1 MRKLAAFVAAILG
14 AAFLSGAVAQ
24 TPSAPVPPTPQVQSE
39 KQGVSIPAPQT
50 AGTRELSAQD
60 VNAWLDGFL
69 PYALGKG
76 DIAGAVVTVV
86 KDGKV
91 LTSRGFGYADV
102 EKRAP
107 VVPDQTLFRPGSV
120 SKLITW
126 TAVMQQVEQGKINL
140 DADVNQ
146 YLDFK
151 IPPYDGKPVTM
162 RQIMTHTAGFE
173 EQLKDLIGS
182 KRESV
187 PPYDQ
192 LLKQWVPKRIFAP
205 GTTPAYSNY
214 ATSVAGYIVERV
226 SGEPFDSYVEKHIF
240 APLRMS
246 RSSFRQPLP
255 DSLKPLMAT
264 GYHKASGEKVD
275 FEIVGPAPAGAMSST
290 GSDMARF
297 MLAHLNGGE
306 LDGARILKPETARVM
321 HTSVKR
327 YVPPLDGMAL
337 GFFETNINGR
347 EVIAHLGD
355 TGAFHTSLH
364 LFLNDGV
371 GLYASFNSAGEQ
383 GAVNGVRVSLF
394 EQFADRYF
402 PQNPDTRRVPK
413 DIAKKHSEMM
423 AGNWV
428 ASRRADSTF
437 LNITQ
442 LIGQSKVSVGKDGE
456 LVLPAGLSLSAAPA
470 KWVEV
475 EPFVWRDLNS
485 DQRAAA
491 VVENG
496 EVKRFSLSI
505 LSAFTVFERPP
516 LYKNSALL
524 IPLVLVSIGI
534 LFLTALFWPVRWA
547 IRRHYQSAL
556 ALSGRE
562 LLGYRLS
569 RFAAL
574 SILLVL
580 VGWVVLVS
588 LMFGDLENLGGALD
602 SFLLIVQVLTFVIFF
617 GGLAV
622 FGWYLWQVWA
632 GKRGWKAKFWS
643 VALVVA
649 GAVMV
654 WMGLAFHL
662 LGIGT
667 NY

>member
-1 MRKLAAFVAAILG
+1 MRKLAALVATIIG
-14 AAFLSGAVAQ
+14 VAFLSGAIAQ
-24 TPSAPVPPTPQVQSE
+24 TPPTAVPPTPQVQPATSGGAIPPP
-39 KQGVSIPAPQT
+39 QGT
-50 AGTRELSAQD
+50 GGRELTPED

-86 KDGKV
+86 KDGQV
-91 LTSRGFGYADV
+91 LTNRGFGYADV
-102 EKRAP
+102 EKRSP
-107 VVPDQTLFRPGSV
+107 VIPDRTLFRPGSV

-126 TAVMQQVEQGKINL
+126 TAVMQQVEQGKIDL

-146 YLDFK
+146 YIDFK
-151 IPPYDGKPVTM
+151 IPPYEGKPVTM

-173 EQLKDLIGS
+173 EQLKDLIGTN
-182 KRESV
+182 RANV
-187 PPYDQ
+187 PPYGE

-214 ATSVAGYIVERV
+214 ATSLAGYVVERV
-226 SGEPFDSYVEKHIF
+226 SGQPFDSYAEQQIF
-240 APLRMS
+240 APLRMT
-246 RSSFRQPLP
+246 RSSMRQPLP
-255 DSLKPLMAT
+255 DALKPLMAT
-264 GYHKASGEKVD
+264 GYRKASGETVE
-275 FEIVGPAPAGAMSST
+275 FEIVGPAPAGSLSST

-306 LDGARILKPETARVM
+306 LDGARILKPETARMM
-321 HTSVKR
+321 HTSIKK

-337 GFFETNINGR
+337 GFFETDINGR

-371 GLYASFNSAGEQ
+371 GLYVSFNSSGEQ
-383 GAVNGVRVSLF
+383 GAVNGVRISLF

-402 PQNPDTRRVPK
+402 PQKPDARRVPK
-413 DIAKKHSEMM
+413 EVAKKHSEMM

-456 LVLPAGLSLSAAPA
+456 LVLPAGLSLSAAPP

-475 EPFVWRDLNS
+475 EPFVWHDLNS

-524 IPLVLVSIGI
+524 IPLLLVSIGI
-534 LFLTALFWPVRWA
+534 LLLTALFWPVRWA

-574 SILLVL
+574 SILLIL
-580 VGWVVLVS
+580 VGWVVLIS

-622 FGWYLWQVWA
+622 FCWYLWQVWA
-632 GKRGWKAKFWS
+632 GKRGWKAKVWS

-662 LGIGT
+662 LGIST

>member
-1 MRKLAAFVAAILG
+1 MRKLAALVATIIG
-14 AAFLSGAVAQ
+14 VAFLSGAIAQ
-24 TPSAPVPPTPQVQSE
+24 TPPTAVPPTPQVQPAQSGGAIPPP
-39 KQGVSIPAPQT
+39 QGTGGRDLT
-50 AGTRELSAQD
+50 AED

-86 KDGKV
+86 KDGQV
-91 LTSRGFGYADV
+91 LTNRGFGYADV
-102 EKRAP
+102 EKRSP
-107 VVPDQTLFRPGSV
+107 VIPDGTLFRPGSV

-126 TAVMQQVEQGKINL
+126 TAVMQQVEQGKIDL
-140 DADVNQ
+140 DADVNR

-151 IPPYDGKPVTM
+151 IPPYEGKPVTM

-173 EQLKDLIGS
+173 EQLKDLIGTN
-182 KRESV
+182 RANV
-187 PPYDQ
+187 PPYGE

-214 ATSVAGYIVERV
+214 ATSLAGYVVERV
-226 SGEPFDSYVEKHIF
+226 SGQPFDSYAEQQIF
-240 APLRMS
+240 APLRMT
-246 RSSFRQPLP
+246 RSSMRQPLP
-255 DSLKPLMAT
+255 DALKPLMAT
-264 GYHKASGEKVD
+264 GYRKASGETVE
-275 FEIVGPAPAGAMSST
+275 FEIVGPAPAGSLSST

-306 LDGARILKPETARVM
+306 LDGARILKPETARMM
-321 HTSVKR
+321 HTSIKK

-337 GFFETNINGR
+337 GFFETDINGR

-371 GLYASFNSAGEQ
+371 GLYASFNSSGEQ
-383 GAVNGVRVSLF
+383 GAVNGVRISLF

-402 PQNPDTRRVPK
+402 PQKQDTRRVPK
-413 DIAKKHSEMM
+413 EVAKKHSEMM

-456 LVLPAGLSLSAAPA
+456 LVLPAGLSLSAAPP

-475 EPFVWRDLNS
+475 EPFVWHDLNS

-524 IPLVLVSIGI
+524 IPLLLVSIGI
-534 LFLTALFWPVRWA
+534 LFLTAIFWPVRWA

-556 ALSGRE
+556 SLSGRE

-574 SILLVL
+574 SILLIL
-580 VGWVVLVS
+580 VGWVVLIS

-622 FGWYLWQVWA
+622 FCWYLWQVWA

>member
-1 MRKLAAFVAAILG
+1 
-14 AAFLSGAVAQ
+14 
-24 TPSAPVPPTPQVQSE
+24 
-39 KQGVSIPAPQT
+39 
-50 AGTRELSAQD
+50 
-60 VNAWLDGFL
+60 
-69 PYALGKG
+69 
-76 DIAGAVVTVV
+76 
-86 KDGKV
+86 
-91 LTSRGFGYADV
+91 
-102 EKRAP
+102 
-107 VVPDQTLFRPGSV
+107 
-120 SKLITW
+120 
-126 TAVMQQVEQGKINL
+126 
-140 DADVNQ
+140 
-146 YLDFK
+146 
-151 IPPYDGKPVTM
+151 
-162 RQIMTHTAGFE
+162 
-173 EQLKDLIGS
+173 
-182 KRESV
+182 
-187 PPYDQ
+187 
-192 LLKQWVPKRIFAP
+192 
-205 GTTPAYSNY
+205 
-214 ATSVAGYIVERV
+214 
-226 SGEPFDSYVEKHIF
+226 
-240 APLRMS
+240 
-246 RSSFRQPLP
+246 
-255 DSLKPLMAT
+255 
-264 GYHKASGEKVD
+264 
-275 FEIVGPAPAGAMSST
+275 
-290 GSDMARF
+290 
-297 MLAHLNGGE
+297 
-306 LDGARILKPETARVM
+306 
-321 HTSVKR
+321 VKR

-413 DIAKKHSEMM
+413 DIAKKHAEMM